1 MVQEERDRKG
11 NRPQFVTQEIQ
22 RTMYLC
28 SNSLFGY
35 IQLFSYLTIVQ
46 PRFPVEHKNF
56 PTGRRQFFQKFQ
68 DIFF

>member
-46 PRFPVEHKNF
+46 PGFPVKHKNF
-56 PTGRRQFFQKFQ
+56 PTRWRQFF
-68 DIFF
+68 